1 VCLSAIADRAIDHAG
16 GVITVFMTKGQLNY
30 NEEFKKVNGINLNKG
45 DDKSN
50 VSFIVAKVDSP
61 LMVGKNVRIINDKG
75 DVSSKGQLEIKLE
88 RIWQTLKKSSISND
102 EIVA

>member
-1 VCLSAIADRAIDHAG
+1 
-16 GVITVFMTKGQLNY
+16 MTKGQLNY

>member
-1 VCLSAIADRAIDHAG
+1 
-16 GVITVFMTKGQLNY
+16 MTKGQLNY

-102 EIVA
+102 ENVA